1 MTTTTPSLRKLALHT
16 LLWLPPCLA
25 VWYFSAHF
33 HTAIVGAL
41 VHMLL
46 DLFQP
51 GMVSALEQT
60 GSNLAFV
67 TTLKV
72 YPEPGQVGLLVPEVS
87 PLIYTYGLAFF
98 VALML
103 AANAQ
108 WWKIIAGAV
117 ALLPFQAW
125 GIVFGLLVQI
135 GIKLGPDI
143 AVQAGIS
150 GWHIEAIAL
159 GYQVGSLIF
168 PTLIPILLWTS
179 FNRSF
184 IKSMP
189 GSRRRNTPAP
199 S

>member
-1 MTTTTPSLRKLALHT
+1 
-16 LLWLPPCLA
+16 
-25 VWYFSAHF
+25 
-33 HTAIVGAL
+33 
-41 VHMLL
+41 
-46 DLFQP
+46 
-51 GMVSALEQT
+51 
-60 GSNLAFV
+60 V

-184 IKSMP
+184 IKSLP
-189 GSRRRNTPAP
+189 GSRSRNTPTP